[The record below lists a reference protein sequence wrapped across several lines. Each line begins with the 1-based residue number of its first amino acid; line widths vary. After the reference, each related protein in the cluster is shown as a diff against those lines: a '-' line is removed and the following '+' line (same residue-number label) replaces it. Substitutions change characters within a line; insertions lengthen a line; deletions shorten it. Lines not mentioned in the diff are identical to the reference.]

1 MDKIYLVVEE
11 LNLSG
16 NITINIIPCINK
28 EIAWEEAE
36 KLIEQERLKL
46 IEEVGREEDVE
57 EGEDVQGEN
66 KCYYAS
72 DSVQL
77 NDSYLDIHIEV
88 KDIVK

>member
-16 NITINIIPCINK
+16 NITFNIIPCINK
-28 EIAWEEAE
+28 ERAFEEAE

-46 IEEVGREEDVE
+46 IEEIGSIDDLTEEDGE
-57 EGEDVQGEN
+57 EEENRYYYGEDAVQYG
-66 KCYYAS
+66 
-72 DSVQL
+72 
-77 NDSYLDIHIEV
+77 DSYLDIHIEV

>member
-16 NITINIIPCINK
+16 NITINIIPCVNK
-28 EIAWEEAE
+28 ERAFEEAD

-46 IEEVGREEDVE
+46 IEEIGSIDDLTEEDGE
-57 EGEDVQGEN
+57 EEENKYYYGEDAVQYG
-66 KCYYAS
+66 
-72 DSVQL
+72 
-77 NDSYLDIHIEV
+77 DSYLDIHIKV

>member
-28 EIAWEEAE
+28 EIAWGEVD
-36 KLIEQERLKL
+36 KLVETERLKL
-46 IEEVGREEDVE
+46 IEEVE

-72 DSVQL
+72 DIVQL